1 MGQWRSP
8 LEAMGLMGM
17 NGNTPSGQ
25 VEPTFWQGKTVFLTG
40 HTGFKGGWLGLWLAS
55 MGAKVTG
62 YALAPNTTP
71 NLFTSAQ
78 IENTLVHSYIADL
91 RDSQVV
97 LAAIQAAKPEIVIH
111 MAAQPLVRYS
121 YHHPLE
127 TYATNVMGTA
137 HVLDA
142 VRNTPGVRA
151 VVVVTTDKCYENRE
165 WVWAYREN
173 EPMGGYDPYSSSK
186 GCAELVSAAYRQ
198 SYFSPTRYL
207 EHGVALAT
215 ARAGNVIGGGDW
227 SADRLI
233 PDAIRAFEAQQDLVI
248 RNPLATRP
256 WQHVL
261 EPLAGYLVLAQA
273 LYEQGPRFNGAWN
286 FGPKPDDART
296 VEAVINAFVALW
308 PHPAQWVQDPSEQPH
323 EAQSLQLDC
332 AKAQHELHWR
342 PRWNLEEALMR
353 IRDWHLAAARKA
365 DLRQLS
371 LTQIAEYQ
379 STHSLNSF

>member
-1 MGQWRSP
+1 MS
-8 LEAMGLMGM
+8 A
-17 NGNTPSGQ
+17 NTPSGQ
-25 VEPTFWQGKTVFLTG
+25 VEPAFWQGKAVFLTG
-40 HTGFKGGWLGLWLAS
+40 QTGFKGGWLALWLAS

-71 NLFTSAQ
+71 NLFASAQ
-78 IENTLVHSYIADL
+78 IENTLAYSHIADL
-91 RDSQVV
+91 RDANAVFV
-97 LAAIQAAKPEIVIH
+97 AIQAAKPDIVIH

-121 YHHPLE
+121 YDHPLE

-173 EPMGGYDPYSSSK
+173 EAMGGYDPYSSSK
-186 GCAELVSAAYRQ
+186 GCVELVSAAYRQ
-198 SYFSPTRYL
+198 SYFSPTRYPD
-207 EHGVALAT
+207 HGVALAT

-233 PDAIRAFEAQQDLVI
+233 PDAIRAFETHQPLLI

-296 VEAVINAFVALW
+296 VEAVINAFAALW
-308 PHPAQWVQDPSEQPH
+308 PHPAQWAQDPHEQPH
-323 EAQSLQLDC
+323 EAQALQLDC
-332 AKAQHELHWR
+332 AKAQYELHWR
-342 PRWNLEEALMR
+342 PRWNLEEALIR
-353 IRDWHLAAARKA
+353 IRDWHLAAGRKA
-365 DLRQLS
+365 DLRELS

-379 STHSLNSF
+379 STY

>member
-1 MGQWRSP
+1 MGWWRGP
-8 LEAMGLMGM
+8 LEAMVLGVMGT
-17 NGNTPSGQ
+17 NTPSGQ
-25 VEPTFWQGKTVFLTG
+25 VEPAFWQGKTVFLTG
-40 HTGFKGGWLGLWLAS
+40 HTGFKGGWLALWLAS

-62 YALAPNTTP
+62 FSLSPNTTP

-78 IENTLVHSYIADL
+78 IENGLVRSQIADL
-91 RDSQVV
+91 RDAQVV
-97 LAAIQAAKPEIVIH
+97 LLAIKAAKPEIVIH

-121 YHHPLE
+121 YDHPLD

-142 VRNTPGVRA
+142 VRQTSGVRS

-173 EPMGGYDPYSSSK
+173 EAMGGYDPYSSSK

-198 SYFSPTRYL
+198 SFFPPKRYDD
-207 EHGVALAT
+207 HGVALAT

-227 SADRLI
+227 SVDRLI
-233 PDAIRAFEAQQDLVI
+233 PDAIRAFEANQPLVI

-256 WQHVL
+256 WQHVI
-261 EPLAGYLVLAQA
+261 EPLSGYLVLAQA
-273 LYEQGPRFNGAWN
+273 LYEHGPRFNGAWN

-296 VEAVINAFVALW
+296 VQAVINAFVACW
-308 PHPAQWVQDPSEQPH
+308 PTPAQWLQDSHEQPH

-332 AKAQHELHWR
+332 AKAQHELLWR
-342 PRWNLEEALMR
+342 PRWNLEESLLR
-353 IRDWHLAAARKA
+353 IRDWHLAFARGA
-365 DLRQLS
+365 DLGVFS
-371 LTQIAEYQ
+371 LAQIAAYQ
-379 STHSLNSF
+379 STH

>member
-1 MGQWRSP
+1 MGHWQGP
-8 LEAMGLMGM
+8 VEAMVLVAMQA
-17 NGNTPSGQ
+17 NSPSGQ
-25 VEPTFWQGKTVFLTG
+25 VEPAFWQGKTVFLTG
-40 HTGFKGGWLGLWLAS
+40 HTGFKGGWLALWLTS

-62 YALAPNTTP
+62 FALAPNTTP
-71 NLFTSAQ
+71 NLYASIQ
-78 IENTLVHSYIADL
+78 IEKDLVGSLIADL
-91 RDSQVV
+91 RDAKAV
-97 LAAIQAAKPEIVIH
+97 LTAVQAAQPEIVIH

-121 YHHPLE
+121 YDHPLE

-142 VRNTPGVRA
+142 IRQVSGVRS

-165 WVWAYREN
+165 WVWAYREY
-173 EPMGGYDPYSSSK
+173 EAMGGYDPYSSSK

-198 SYFSPTRYL
+198 SYFSPMRYDD
-207 EHGVALAT
+207 HGVALAT

-227 SADRLI
+227 STDRLI
-233 PDAIRAFEAQQDLVI
+233 PDAIRAFEANQPLII

-273 LYEQGPRFNGAWN
+273 LYEYGPRFNGAWN

-296 VEAVINAFVALW
+296 VEVVINTLIDCW
-308 PHPAQWVQDPSEQPH
+308 PDPAEWLQDSRQQPH

-332 AKAQHELHWR
+332 AKAQHELYWR
-342 PRWNLEEALMR
+342 PRWNLEEALIY
-353 IRDWHLAAARKA
+353 IRDWYIAASRGT
-365 DLRQLS
+365 DLRELS
-371 LTQIAEYQ
+371 LNQIAQYQ
-379 STHSLNSF
+379 SANFIN